1 MIQFSC
7 QRTKKLYRMLCFS
20 CCRDLKPANILLKH
34 TDAAGGAAV
43 GKLDLPSVDVPH
55 GLAVKVTDF
64 GFSRRLHL
72 ESFTMTQLGTLLYM
86 APEVISK
93 EGRYGNKADLY
104 SLGVIA
110 YELATLQ
117 TATLDT
123 DRGMIHTVEWQD
135 VFFVWY

>member
-1 MIQFSC
+1 MP
-7 QRTKKLYRMLCFS
+7 KDEKLYKYIMF

-34 TDAAGGAAV
+34 TDAAGGAAAD
-43 GKLDLPSVDVPH
+43 GKLDLPSVDVAH
-55 GLAVKVTDF
+55 GLTVKVTDF

-123 DRGMIHTVEWQD
+123 DRGMILQ
-135 VFFVWY
+135 